1 MNVATKLKPATEPAP
16 VLPEQIRQKL
26 AAAKAEHA
34 ALLNRQFALAE
45 RSVLSAEGEREYMD
59 VVSEMSAV
67 SARIEQYD
75 LAIQALDARGR
86 QQLKDAQDAELHS
99 LQGRT
104 SDLLDRRLQAAARFE
119 AAVTEAVKAM
129 REIAALGKAAFESW
143 PGKQPE
149 HGVIFGGQELQ
160 VLIAGELYRLG
171 YVPMATGGMAGSAE
185 MALPPPKAPT
195 LATFNEPAA
204 ITPLVTALTEANVWA
219 KSQLGLEG

>member
-45 RSVLSAEGEREYMD
+45 RSVLSAEGEREY
-59 VVSEMSAV
+59 
-67 SARIEQYD
+67 I
-75 LAIQALDARGR
+75 
-86 QQLKDAQDAELHS
+86 QLKDAQDAELHS

-185 MALPPPKAPT
+185 MAPPPPKAPT